1 MRCIHIQWARSL
13 MCGVFACLLLALE
26 ISPAAARSMAE
37 IRKSKELRICLV
49 AYNPSFA
56 RVEPEAC
63 RENCKWSGLIYDQ
76 AIAFTKSLGHQIR
89 PKFSRLEWD
98 EQFFN
103 KDAQVV
109 RADAY
114 TPEALASGK
123 CDLYPSNL
131 TKNTWRLNKLD
142 LVVLFPSRLMVI
154 IHKSKKNQYKTV
166 ADLAGKVAAVSKDS
180 SYHTWVQEQNQSTFL
195 NQPVKIELMLLAD
208 SYAAVDANQVDFSL
222 SDSDLAI
229 SAIRHQYK
237 NSIVAFPVGPTE
249 EIGWGFRKQ
258 DKDLQ
263 AAVQIFF
270 DAQKMGEQSEF
281 NQIWQRHLG
290 ISMIKFITLVK
301 STQ

>member
-1 MRCIHIQWARSL
+1 MSCKHTEWTRNLIL
-13 MCGVFACLLLALE
+13 GVFACLLLALE

-37 IRKSKELRICLV
+37 IRKSKELRICMV
-49 AYNPSFA
+49 AYNPSFV
-56 RVEPEAC
+56 RVEPETC
-63 RENCKWSGLIYDQ
+63 RENCKWSGLVYDQ
-76 AIAFTKSLGHQIR
+76 ALAFTKSLGTQIR

-109 RADAY
+109 RAGSY
-114 TPEALASGK
+114 TPEAMASGK

-131 TKNTWRLNKLD
+131 TKNAWRLNKLD

-154 IHKSKKNQYKTV
+154 INKAKKNQFRTV
-166 ADLAGKVAAVSKDS
+166 ADLAGKVTAVNKDS
-180 SYHTWVQEQNQSTFL
+180 SYHTWIQEQNQTTFL
-195 NQPVKIELMLLAD
+195 QQPVKIELMLLAD

-263 AAVQIFF
+263 AAAQAFF
-270 DAQKMGEQSEF
+270 DAQKMDEQSEF
-281 NQIWQRHLG
+281 NQIWQKHLG
-290 ISMIKFITLVK
+290 ISLIKFMTLVK